1 MRLAQTSPVAVESG
15 FFMPGDGDASG
26 DHLALWDDLL
36 GGATVCNVPAGGT
49 IRRVGDEPNLV
60 AILSGTVRVFTWTQA
75 GRQATIRYARA
86 GDLVGVAALL
96 RGSDMWGAEAVTE
109 ASVALVAADRLR
121 SLPSRHPEFGW
132 AMAEELARIA
142 TESLC
147 ISVGEAGQLMTVRVA
162 RHLLAS
168 AVEGSDGR
176 MLIPITHQQAADAV
190 GTAREVAT
198 RILRQLRLQGLIE
211 TGRGCIVLLDVNGL
225 QDLASR

>member
-1 MRLAQTSPVAVESG
+1 MRLAETSPAAVESG
-15 FFMPGDGDASG
+15 FFMPGGGDASG

-49 IRRVGDEPNLV
+49 IRRVGDEPSLA
-60 AILSGTVRVFTWTQA
+60 AILSGTVRVFTWTPA

-121 SLPSRHPEFGW
+121 SLPTRHPEFGW

-147 ISVGEAGQLMTVRVA
+147 TSVGEGGQLMTVRVA
-162 RHLLAS
+162 RHLVAS
-168 AVEGSDGR
+168 AVEGTDGQ
-176 MLIPITHQQAADAV
+176 MLVPITHQQAADAV

-198 RILRQLRLQGLIE
+198 RVLRQLRLQGLIE
-211 TGRGCIVLLDVNGL
+211 TGRGCIVLMDVKGL